1 MDRNQRTGLA
11 VAATL
16 VLCAVLWLAIL
27 IGGKSIFKGVHLISG
42 RGSITPTPAQ
52 VGIGA
57 ADGRPK
63 PVDDYFQGCPPSG
76 DGGDPLLNL
85 LKNRIDQAN
94 WQPATLADLLALT
107 WPSGIE
113 RQPHSKWSAA
123 DSKVI
128 AEHEDSPIQAEGY
141 LIDVQK
147 QGPETCNCHS
157 VDQVDYH
164 IWLTSDPGNDR
175 TQAVVVE
182 ASPRV
187 RSYHPAW
194 TLTNIHNIINKKQK
208 VRISGWLIM
217 DPEHPDQIGKTRG
230 TIWEIHPIMQIETQQ
245 NGRWIPLDDGTTG
258 TGGGSDT
265 IGGHAQ

>member
-1 MDRNQRTGLA
+1 MNRNQRIGLA
-11 VAATL
+11 VVAIAL
-16 VLCAVLWLAIL
+16 VLCVVLSL
-27 IGGKSIFKGVHLISG
+27 GTFISG
-42 RGSITPTPAQ
+42 KALFNSIARGGVTPTPAQ
-52 VGIGA
+52 GSIGA
-57 ADGRPK
+57 NDGKPQ

-76 DGGDPLLNL
+76 DGGDPVLNMF
-85 LKNRIDQAN
+85 KNRIDEGH
-94 WQPATLADLLALT
+94 WQPTTVADLLALT

-123 DSKVI
+123 DSRVI
-128 AEHEDSPIQAEGY
+128 AEHEDTPVQAEGY

-164 IWLTSDPGNDR
+164 VWLTDDPSKDR

-194 TLTNIHNIINKKQK
+194 TITNIRKIVNNKQK
-208 VRISGWLIM
+208 VRISGWLMM

-245 NGRWIPLDDGTTG
+245 NGRWVPLDGGTTG
-258 TGGGSDT
+258 TGGGPDT
-265 IGGHAQ
+265 IGRRAR